1 MAKLSRRITIIT
13 LVMAIF
19 AILLAELVVSAGGNP
34 RRMQVGIATT
44 CINPAS
50 PLCVAAL

>member
-1 MAKLSRRITIIT
+1 MAKLSRRITIMT

-19 AILLAELVVSAGGNP
+19 AILLAQLVISTSENP
-34 RRMQVGIATT
+34 RRMQVGVASG

-50 PLCVAAL
+50 PLCMATL

>member
-1 MAKLSRRITIIT
+1 MAKLSRRITIMT

-19 AILLAELVVSAGGNP
+19 AILLAQLVVSTGQNP
-34 RRMQVGIATT
+34 RRMQVGIATG
-44 CINPAS
+44 CVNPAS